1 MRNIQTLLRRNKNKF
16 DAERLKEW
24 YERKEMRTEDEV
36 LLSKSMKEN
45 SKHEQDR
52 IYDETK
58 EVRVMQIDERWK
70 KYVIESERAKNL
82 EI

>member
-1 MRNIQTLLRRNKNKF
+1 
-16 DAERLKEW
+16 
-24 YERKEMRTEDEV
+24 
-36 LLSKSMKEN
+36 MKDN